1 MRKTGSMKAVLAFV
15 LAMELISPTFAQR
28 ATVVRGI
35 GTQTCKALI
44 AADKQFAL
52 QASQWILGNMTG
64 YFRQASDDASR
75 TLGDAILVQA
85 VVDICKKNADKTID
99 EATTIAISSLPVTDV
114 KKPGEIK

>member
-1 MRKTGSMKAVLAFV
+1 LGTATTLGPHEGTHRRRQT
-15 LAMELISPTFAQR
+15 IR
-28 ATVVRGI
+28 A
-35 GTQTCKALI
+35 
-44 AADKQFAL
+44 AA
-52 QASQWILGNMTG
+52 QWILGNMTG

-85 VVDICKKNADKTID
+85 VVEICKKNADKTID